1 MMIYAGIDIGGSAI
15 KAALVDEDGALLV
28 KTSFPTG
35 VGRPYP
41 EIMRDIT
48 DTIASLASQQ
58 GIRVS
63 DIKGAGIGLP
73 GVAVDGLVIVH
84 NLYWFDIPVA
94 KEFNKN
100 LDMPVTV
107 DNDATAAA
115 LYEYRLG
122 ALSGC
127 SVGVLIT
134 LGTGV
139 GGGIIIGGKPF
150 SGAHGLGSE
159 IGHIAVMP
167 NGLQC
172 TCGNKGC
179 LEVYGT
185 AGALV
190 RLGRRCVID
199 RPESMLHHLTKG
211 DHMKVTPQLIF
222 ETAKG
227 GDYVAESIIDEYVS
241 YLAMGVCTIENFID
255 PDVIAFGGGIS
266 GAGDYLL
273 QKIIKASEG
282 RGIFENKK
290 YADIRLAKAGNDAGV
305 IGAAMLA
312 MV

>member
-1 MMIYAGIDIGGSAI
+1 MTYAGIDIGGSAV
-15 KAALVDEDGALLV
+15 KAALVDEKGALLC

-35 VGRPYP
+35 VGRPY
-41 EIMRDIT
+41 RDIIR
-48 DTIASLASQQ
+48 DIADAVASLASQQ
-58 GIRVS
+58 GVS
-63 DIKGAGIGLP
+63 MKDIAGAGIGLP
-73 GVAVDGLVIVH
+73 GVASNGLVILH
-84 NLYWFDIPVA
+84 NLYWFDVPVA
-94 KEFNKN
+94 EEFNKHI
-100 LDMPVTV
+100 DIPVTI

-122 ALSGC
+122 ALAGC
-127 SVGVLIT
+127 SVGVLLT

-159 IGHIAVMP
+159 LGHLAVVP
-167 NGLQC
+167 HGLQC

-179 LEVYGT
+179 LEVYGS
-185 AGALV
+185 AGAFV
-190 RLGRRCVID
+190 RLGRRCVIE
-199 RPESMLHHLTKG
+199 RPESMLHHVTGG
-211 DHMKVTPQLIF
+211 DYMKVTPQLIF

-227 GDYVAESIIDEYVS
+227 GDYVAEAIIDEYVS

-273 QKIIKASEG
+273 QKLIRASEG
-282 RGIFENKK
+282 LGIFENKQ
-290 YADIRLAKAGNDAGV
+290 YAEIRLAKAGNDAGV
-305 IGAAMLA
+305 IGAALLA

>member
-1 MMIYAGIDIGGSAI
+1 MIYAGIDIGGSAI
-15 KAALVDEDGALLV
+15 KVALVNESGAPLT

-35 VGRPYP
+35 VGRPYQD
-41 EIMRDIT
+41 IIRDMA
-48 DTIASLASQQ
+48 DTVASLATQQ
-58 GIRVS
+58 GIRTA
-63 DIKGAGIGLP
+63 DIAGAGIGLP
-73 GVAVDGLVIVH
+73 GVAVNGFVTVH
-84 NLYWFDIPVA
+84 NLYWFNIPVAAEFKKNMDIPV
-94 KEFNKN
+94 
-100 LDMPVTV
+100 VV

-115 LYEYRLG
+115 LYECRFG

-159 IGHIAVMP
+159 IGHIAIVP
-167 NGLQC
+167 NGVQC

-179 LEVYGT
+179 LEVYGS

-190 RLGRRCVID
+190 RLGRRCVIE
-199 RPESMLHHLTKG
+199 RPESMLHHITNG
-211 DHMKVTPQLIF
+211 DYLKVTPQLIF

-227 GDYVAESIIDEYVS
+227 GDYVAESIVDEYVS

-273 QKIIKASEG
+273 QKLIKASEG
-282 RGIFENKK
+282 LGIFENEQ
-290 YADIRLAKAGNDAGV
+290 YAKIMLANAGNDAGV
-305 IGAAMLA
+305 IGAALLA